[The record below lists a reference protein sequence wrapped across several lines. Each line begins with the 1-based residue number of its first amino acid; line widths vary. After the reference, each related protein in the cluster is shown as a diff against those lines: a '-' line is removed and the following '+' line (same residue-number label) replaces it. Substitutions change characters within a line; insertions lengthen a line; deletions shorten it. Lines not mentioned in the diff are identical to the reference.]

1 MTQITVIGAK
11 NFVGRCITHA
21 LLDAGHGVQ
30 SAADLPQAS
39 LDPMDVRGD
48 HGVASHA
55 YDLQG
60 VDVVVHMGGSFGRLE
75 GGAFDAVRATQDA
88 VNAARAAGIKRFIHV
103 GCISAGAGTR
113 SHYLHQQWKAESIV
127 RGAGADLP
135 FTILR
140 PSVVVGRGDG
150 VTDGLAAW
158 MKIWPLIPIP
168 GRGQE
173 RVQPVDVQDLA
184 RCVVGALD
192 EQFVNEM
199 ISVGGP
205 SFLTYRQL
213 VDLVGSIHGHVRPK
227 LLLSSRILRFM
238 NPVIPAAARSLVEP
252 HCLDLFEYGGVASP
266 GIIQRNFGF
275 EPRPVHALL
284 AEYLP

>member
-1 MTQITVIGAK
+1 MTEVAVTGAK
-11 NFVGRCITHA
+11 NFVGRCITDA
-21 LLDAGHGVQ
+21 LLNAGHGVKR
-30 SAADLPQAS
+30 AVDLPEAL
-39 LDPMDVRGD
+39 LDPVDVSGD
-48 HGVASHA
+48 HTSTSKA

-60 VDVVVHMGGSFGRLE
+60 VDVVVHMGGNFGRLE
-75 GGAFDAVRATQDA
+75 GGAFDAVHATQDA
-88 VNAARAAGIKRFIHV
+88 VDAARAAGIKRFIHV

-113 SHYLHQQWKAESIV
+113 SHYLQQQWKAESIV
-127 RGAGADLP
+127 RGAGAELP

-140 PSVVVGRGDG
+140 PSIVVGREDG
-150 VTDGLAAW
+150 VTDALAAW

-184 RCVVGALD
+184 RCVVHALD
-192 EQFVNEM
+192 EHFVNEM

-213 VDLVGSIHGHVRPK
+213 VDLVGSMCGHVRPK
-227 LLLSSRILRFM
+227 LLLSSRILRSM
-238 NPVIPAAARSLVEP
+238 RPVIPAAARSLVEP

-266 GIIQRNFGF
+266 GIIQRTFGF
-275 EPRPVHALL
+275 EPRPVHAVLT
-284 AEYLP
+284 EYPR

>member
-1 MTQITVIGAK
+1 MTQIAVTGAT
-11 NFVGRCITHA
+11 NFVGRCITQA
-21 LLDAGHGVQ
+21 LMDAGHGVQ
-30 SAADLPQAS
+30 SASDLPQDSVAAMDARADDVSAS
-39 LDPMDVRGD
+39 T
-48 HGVASHA
+48 A

-60 VDVVVHMGGSFGRLE
+60 VEVVVHIGGSFGRSE
-75 GGAFDAVRATQDA
+75 GGTFDAVRATQDA
-88 VNAARAAGIKRFIHV
+88 VSSARAARIKRFIHI
-103 GCISAGAGTR
+103 GCISAEAGTH
-113 SHYLHQQWKAESIV
+113 SHYLYQQWKAESIV
-127 RGAGADLP
+127 RGAGVELP

-140 PSVVVGRGDG
+140 PSLVMGRDDG
-150 VTDGLAAW
+150 VTDALSAW
-158 MKIWPLIPIP
+158 MKIWPVIPIP

-173 RVQPVDVQDLA
+173 RVQPVDVRDVA
-184 RCVVGALD
+184 RCVVEALD

-205 SFLTYRQL
+205 AFLTYRQL

-284 AEYLP
+284 AEYLS